1 MISFRL
7 IRSCGKR
14 RGSFFTALCFRRSRI
29 SFQTALQHSPENP
42 VNSPCDFSVM
52 QSTLPPSLFSHPK
65 SNRKLYL
72 FGFRS
77 TKVPPAFLPF
87 HCSCSKRRGSF
98 FDADFARNCFSSRQ
112 PLTKLKKRF
121 MPHGARLR
129 RLPDVLEETPGQVPF
144 FSTVNRALCPTATPA
159 NARIILTPSIP
170 SKRIYVN
177 FFR

>member
-14 RGSFFTALCFRRSRI
+14 RGSFFDADFARRSRNC
-29 SFQTALQHSPENP
+29 FQTALQHYTDYH
-42 VNSPCDFSVM
+42 VNSPGDVSLM
-52 QSTLPPSLFSHPK
+52 QSNLTPSLFFHSR

-77 TKVPPAFLPF
+77 TKIPPAFLPF

-159 NARIILTPSIP
+159 NARIIFTPSIP

>member
-52 QSTLPPSLFSHPK
+52 QSTLPPSLFFHSK

-112 PLTKLKKRF
+112 PLT
-121 MPHGARLR
+121 ARCSR
-129 RLPDVLEETPGQVPF
+129 RNAGSSAVFLHHQPCAVPDRYSGQCSHNSHPIYPIQKDLCKF
-144 FSTVNRALCPTATPA
+144 FQV
-159 NARIILTPSIP
+159 
-170 SKRIYVN
+170 KRINRLTNHTNKV
-177 FFR
+177 